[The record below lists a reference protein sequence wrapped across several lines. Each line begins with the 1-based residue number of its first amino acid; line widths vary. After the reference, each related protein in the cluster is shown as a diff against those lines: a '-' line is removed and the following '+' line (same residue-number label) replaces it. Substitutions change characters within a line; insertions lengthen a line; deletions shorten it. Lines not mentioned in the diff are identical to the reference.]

1 MRPRVP
7 LFSRPALIPRWL
19 IPLDRMGRLMF
30 AQQAGFKVVH
40 VPFNGAGPA
49 TIALLGDQSDLLF
62 ASLSA
67 FHSQIRAGKLRAVAQ
82 GGLQRMEALPD
93 VPTFD
98 ESGFAGFQAITFYG
112 LYAPA
117 GTPRPIIN
125 KLHDELVKIIKA
137 PESVARLVGIGAIPV
152 ANTPEQFAEDTKPE
166 VAKWA
171 RIIKEN
177 NIKVD

>member
-1 MRPRVP
+1 
-7 LFSRPALIPRWL
+7 
-19 IPLDRMGRLMF
+19 
-30 AQQAGFKVVH
+30 
-40 VPFNGAGPA
+40 
-49 TIALLGDQSDLLF
+49 
-62 ASLSA
+62 
-67 FHSQIRAGKLRAVAQ
+67 
-82 GGLQRMEALPD
+82 MEALPD